1 MVFVFQITCCYFFL
15 DNKYRTLIDVINSA
29 TNQPGAFV
37 IIATSVGR
45 EDRYVN
51 TCCSSFAYMQMAIGC
66 CGVCFGIKI
75 FIVDATLT
83 TLVYEE
89 FNYHFKPRC
98 RVINGSVLGTR
109 NRAVTICCH
118 HTHFHEWDINEQTLL
133 IRFKEIKQ
141 YST

>member
-1 MVFVFQITCCYFFL
+1 MVFIFLIACCCFFL
-15 DNKYRTLIDVINSA
+15 DNKCRTLIGVINSA
-29 TNQPGAFV
+29 TNQPQAFV
-37 IIATSVGR
+37 IIAPSVGR

-51 TCCSSFAYMQMAIGC
+51 TRCSSFAYMQMAIVC

-83 TLVYEE
+83 ALVYEE
-89 FNYHFKPRC
+89 FNYRFKARC

-109 NRAVTICCH
+109 NRAVAICCL
-118 HTHFHEWDINEQTLL
+118 HTHFHEWDINEHTLW